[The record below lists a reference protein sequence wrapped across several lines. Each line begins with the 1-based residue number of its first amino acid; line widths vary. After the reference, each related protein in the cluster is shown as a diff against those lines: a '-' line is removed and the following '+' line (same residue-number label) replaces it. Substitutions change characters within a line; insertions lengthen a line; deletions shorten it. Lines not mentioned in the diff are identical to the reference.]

1 MTTPKNRYIGSTTGK
16 IEAILQPML
25 RFIPYEFVKYVI
37 ASGVA
42 LAIDIGLLYFL
53 TEILGI
59 HYLLSATISFS
70 FGILSIYILSVAWVF
85 DKRRLSDNRI
95 ELFVFATIGII
106 GLGINALGLYLL
118 TSMAGLYYMYSKAFT
133 TILVFSW
140 NFSARKLALFS

>member
-1 MTTPKNRYIGSTTGK
+1 
-16 IEAILQPML
+16 ML